1 MQLTQAA
8 CRRACARHLARS
20 ESAADCPPGRLFS
33 AVRRQGP
40 GAGCNSCTLP
50 IRVVGEDG
58 KSYPERRRISARSA
72 FPESNP
78 DGSGPE
84 PASKPDVD
92 PVPDPAVSAAA
103 DPEVRGSVAS
113 RCRAQRSTAR
123 PSPTRSSRPCG
134 SQPSQRP
141 LSKKDRIDFGA
152 LDRPQHAVRLDR
164 RPRAGAA
171 RSRATDQAVA
181 RGGGQ
186 GRSRSGAARSRSVR
200 AGLTRCACRRP
211 VWRNGRS
218 AVVMA
223 QRSPPSPI
231 PPSSAIPRR
240 PQNQQASS
248 FLLSYT
254 RSPERR
260 RCSDPTPM
268 DVAAFSLRQHTPFL
282 RSCVASSTVVSSST
296 EVVSGRVKM
305 PPAAHIGCVTCPCR
319 RWELVGVD
327 GARGGLRV
335 ARLAP
340 IRPAACDCE
349 IASIDAIA
357 AGRNGVRTTGGRRVV
372 ALVLRTNLHL
382 GASNRAR

>member
-1 MQLTQAA
+1 MARLAPSRPAACDCEVHQLMQLPQAA

-20 ESAADCPPGRLFS
+20 ESAADCPSGRLFS

-78 DGSGPE
+78 DGSGP
-84 PASKPDVD
+84 PSRLRSLTWIRCRTPPFLLLPIPRFVRRW
-92 PVPDPAVSAAA
+92 PAVVGLSARRRGHRQPDRLGLAVHSRA
-103 DPEVRGSVAS
+103 SVLRTVFEPDRVGGRVR
-113 RCRAQRSTAR
+113 CAQ
-123 PSPTRSSRPCG
+123 P
-134 SQPSQRP
+134 P

-186 GRSRSGAARSRSVR
+186 WRSRSGAARSRSVR

-223 QRSPPSPI
+223 QRSPPSSI
-231 PPSSAIPRR
+231 PPSSAIPT
-240 PQNQQASS
+240 P
-248 FLLSYT
+248 
-254 RSPERR
+254 
-260 RCSDPTPM
+260 PTEP
-268 DVAAFSLRQHTPFL
+268 
-282 RSCVASSTVVSSST
+282 
-296 EVVSGRVKM
+296 
-305 PPAAHIGCVTCPCR
+305 
-319 RWELVGVD
+319 
-327 GARGGLRV
+327 
-335 ARLAP
+335 
-340 IRPAACDCE
+340 
-349 IASIDAIA
+349 
-357 AGRNGVRTTGGRRVV
+357 TGIVVV
-372 ALVLRTNLHL
+372 ALVHEITRTTLMFRHDTDGRRRVFTSATYAVSSVLRGLRPPWPRRRL
-382 GASNRAR
+382 KWYRVG